1 MQYLVS
7 SNGHNHWVSDNDP
20 SDQAIDA
27 ALLSEL
33 ARRVGLDWHEAA
45 AELQN
50 HAPDDDEA
58 QAATNQALSYTDDLL
73 AKALLRMMAARGAEL
88 TRLQAARL
96 IKMTASD
103 VMEPVK

>member
-33 ARRVGLDWHEAA
+33 ARRVGMDWHEAA

-58 QAATNQALSYTDDLL
+58 HAATNQALSYTDDLL
-73 AKALLRMMAARGAEL
+73 AKALLRMMAKRRAEL
-88 TRLQAARL
+88 VRFQTARL
-96 IKMTASD
+96 MHMTARD